1 MMSLKVICFFFN
13 FCRGTHQ
20 LCCPDNEGEFC
31 LKIEQKSIFLPGVRE
46 SVLQLQVSNCARGG
60 TVRNTLVEHRHG
72 VVYSAKVL
80 LLHWKGKGRKKKG
93 SLYIGFSFASLP
105 PTFLPILFLYWNRFV
120 RRGNFVNFLIG
131 ASCSCI

>member
-1 MMSLKVICFFFN
+1 MLSLICFFFN
-13 FCRGTHQ
+13 FCRGIHQ

-46 SVLQLQVSNCARGG
+46 SVLRLQVSNRARGG

-80 LLHWKGKGRKKKG
+80 LLHWKGKGRKKKRV
-93 SLYIGFSFASLP
+93 LVYRVLLRFSPTHFPAHPLP
-105 PTFLPILFLYWNRFV
+105 VLEQICTTWKF
-120 RRGNFVNFLIG
+120 
-131 ASCSCI
+131 C